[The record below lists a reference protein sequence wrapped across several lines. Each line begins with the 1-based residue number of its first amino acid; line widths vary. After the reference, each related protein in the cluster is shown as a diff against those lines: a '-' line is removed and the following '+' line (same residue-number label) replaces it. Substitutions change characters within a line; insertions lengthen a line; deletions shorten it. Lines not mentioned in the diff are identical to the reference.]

1 MVEENDN
8 FKQKIDNNIVN
19 ENSTSTVNNQNALND
34 ANYFEIIKQAFV
46 YNMQQAI
53 AALEM
58 LISDNDLRYFTN
70 RFKDRE
76 KLRND
81 NKGGTKLWIIL
92 IK

>member
-46 YNMQQAI
+46 YNM
-53 AALEM
+53 
-58 LISDNDLRYFTN
+58 
-70 RFKDRE
+70 
-76 KLRND
+76 
-81 NKGGTKLWIIL
+81 
-92 IK
+92 